1 MDSLV
6 SATHSLSCPLKI
18 DMGLI
23 KNFLKNNPMQ
33 SSVIKN

>member
-6 SATHSLSCPLKI
+6 SVTHSLSCPLKI
-18 DMGLI
+18 DTCLI
-23 KNFLKNNPMQ
+23 KKFLKNNPMQ